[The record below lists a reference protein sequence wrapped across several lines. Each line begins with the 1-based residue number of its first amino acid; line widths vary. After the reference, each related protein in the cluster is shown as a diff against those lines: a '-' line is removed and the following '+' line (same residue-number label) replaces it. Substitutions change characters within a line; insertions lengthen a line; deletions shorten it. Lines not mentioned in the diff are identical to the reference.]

1 MTNNSETQARPALVD
16 TALLAAACLVLLA
29 SIVAYY
35 YFEGV
40 TLVLR
45 VMGILAGVGIGA
57 ALLYQARQGQVIW
70 RFILGSRVEI
80 RKVIWPTRQET
91 LQTTI
96 TVFIFLLLLGLFFW
110 SLDFVLLMITRAVT
124 GQGA

>member
-70 RFILGSRVEI
+70 QFILGSRVEI

-96 TVFIFLLLLGLFFW
+96 TVFIFLLVLGIFFW

>member
-1 MTNNSETQARPALVD
+1 MTNSSETKARPALID
-16 TALLAAACLVLLA
+16 TALLAAACLVVLA

-35 YFEGV
+35 YFEGASI
-40 TLVLR
+40 VLR
-45 VMGILAGVGIGA
+45 VIGILAGFGIGA
-57 ALLYQARQGQVIW
+57 ALLYQTRQGQVIW
-70 RFILGSRVEI
+70 QFILGSRVEI

>member
-1 MTNNSETQARPALVD
+1 MTNSSETQDRPALVD

-70 RFILGSRVEI
+70 QFILGSRVEI
-80 RKVIWPTRQET
+80 RKVIWPNRQET
-91 LQTTI
+91 MQTTI
-96 TVFIFLLLLGLFFW
+96 TVFIFLLILGFFFW

-124 GQGA
+124 GQGV

>member
-1 MTNNSETQARPALVD
+1 MTNNSETQDRPALVD
-16 TALLAAACLVLLA
+16 TALLAAACLVVLA

-35 YFEGV
+35 YFEG
-40 TLVLR
+40 TILVLR
-45 VMGILAGVGIGA
+45 VIGILAGFGVGA
-57 ALLYQARQGQVIW
+57 ALLYQTRQGREIW
-70 RFILGSRVEI
+70 QFILGSRVEI

-96 TVFIFLLLLGLFFW
+96 TVFIFLLILGLFFW
-110 SLDFVLLMITRAVT
+110 SLDFVLLMVTRAVT

>member
-70 RFILGSRVEI
+70 QFILGSRVEI

-96 TVFIFLLLLGLFFW
+96 TVFIFLLVLGVFFW

>member
-70 RFILGSRVEI
+70 QFILGSRVEI

>member
-45 VMGILAGVGIGA
+45 VLGILAGVGIGA

-70 RFILGSRVEI
+70 QFIVGSRVEI

-96 TVFIFLLLLGLFFW
+96 TVFIFLLVLGIFFW

>member
-1 MTNNSETQARPALVD
+1 MTNSSETQDRPALVD
-16 TALLAAACLVLLA
+16 TALLAAACLVVLA

-35 YFEGV
+35 YFEGAA
-40 TLVLR
+40 LVLR
-45 VMGILAGVGIGA
+45 VIGILAGFGIGA
-57 ALLYQARQGQVIW
+57 ALLYQTRQGQVVW
-70 RFILGSRVEI
+70 QFILGSRVEI

>member
-1 MTNNSETQARPALVD
+1 MTNNSETHARPALVD

-45 VMGILAGVGIGA
+45 VMGILAGVGVGA

-70 RFILGSRVEI
+70 QFILGSRVEI

>member
-1 MTNNSETQARPALVD
+1 MANNSETQARPALVD

-45 VMGILAGVGIGA
+45 VMGILAGVGVGA

-70 RFILGSRVEI
+70 QFILGSRVEI

>member
-1 MTNNSETQARPALVD
+1 MTNNSETQARPASVD
-16 TALLAAACLVLLA
+16 TALLAAACLVVLA

-35 YFEGV
+35 YFEGAAI
-40 TLVLR
+40 VLR
-45 VMGILAGVGIGA
+45 VIGILAGVGIGA
-57 ALLYQARQGQVIW
+57 ALLYQTRQGQVIW
-70 RFILGSRVEI
+70 QFVLGSRVEI

-96 TVFIFLLLLGLFFW
+96 TVFLFLLLLGVFFW

>member
-16 TALLAAACLVLLA
+16 TALLAAACLVVLA

-35 YFEGV
+35 YFEGAA
-40 TLVLR
+40 LVLR
-45 VMGILAGVGIGA
+45 VMGILAGFGVGA
-57 ALLYQARQGQVIW
+57 ALLYQTRQGQTIW
-70 RFILGSRVEI
+70 QFILGSRVEI

-96 TVFIFLLLLGLFFW
+96 TVFIFLLLLGFFFW
-110 SLDFVLLMITRAVT
+110 SLDLVLLMITRAVT

>member
-70 RFILGSRVEI
+70 QFILGSRVEI

-96 TVFIFLLLLGLFFW
+96 TVFIFLLVLGLFFW

>member
-45 VMGILAGVGIGA
+45 VIGILAGFGIGA
-57 ALLYQARQGQVIW
+57 ALMYQTRQGQVIW
-70 RFILGSRVEI
+70 QFILGSRVEI
-80 RKVIWPTRQET
+80 RKVIWPTRKE
-91 LQTTI
+91 LI
-96 TVFIFLLLLGLFFW
+96 TYTWVGIVFVSVFAAIVGLFDLVFTR
-110 SLDFVLLMITRAVT
+110 LVLQVL
-124 GQGA
+124 G

>member
-1 MTNNSETQARPALVD
+1 MTNNSETQARPASVD
-16 TALLAAACLVLLA
+16 TALLAAACVVVLA

-70 RFILGSRVEI
+70 QFILGSRVEI

>member
-1 MTNNSETQARPALVD
+1 MTNSSETKARPALID
-16 TALLAAACLVLLA
+16 TALLATACLVVLA

-35 YFEGV
+35 YFEGAV
-40 TLVLR
+40 IVLR
-45 VMGILAGVGIGA
+45 VIGILAGFGIGA
-57 ALLYQARQGQVIW
+57 ALLYQTRQGQVIW
-70 RFILGSRVEI
+70 QFILGSRVEI

-91 LQTTI
+91 MQTTI
-96 TVFIFLLLLGLFFW
+96 TVFIFLLILGFFFW